1 MTAPSSQETEIR
13 EFFEKSIPDQIHL
26 TAIIPDGPT
35 SARDFGTDST
45 SAIKWALDQNGDGKN
60 VYFSVNRI
68 RPGINK
74 KPAKFDVVAVRF
86 AHVDIDPPKDNSS
99 WEPQHAYE
107 SLVNSPAPPAFI
119 NWSGNGWQAL
129 WRVED
134 GVKPGEIEEVNSGII
149 AEFGGDKATHDVSRL
164 LRVPGT
170 VNWPSKKKMNIGR
183 TPQLAKIAHKDDGS
197 ISSLLELKTAF
208 PDLAK
213 TSPHKRDNEQP
224 INLCNI
230 EFYTV
235 DELALPQDD
244 TLRALI
250 NKPEGQDRSKDTYA
264 LACEALRRGLTVQ
277 KIGGILLD
285 PRNPISAHCLDQQDP
300 TRAAIRAIEAAMKQA
315 DVARRLQ
322 QRQEDQFIAAGGDD
336 NERFPTSHL
345 WILEEMV
352 ERLVFVS
359 DGSLVADCRN
369 PRGALALNDFR
380 NLTAGS
386 ETLRSVDGKNG
397 SKRIAKVPTLGL
409 WLKDPMRKHVEVVT
423 FKPGAGQFTDSPEG
437 RKALNTW
444 TGLHF
449 DAPPEDWQGQV
460 ELFESHVRW
469 LWGADTDAL
478 LDWLAHLAQRPGE
491 LPTFGWLHIAKSH
504 GMGRNWISGVLG
516 RVFHGV
522 TALGFDL
529 SGALNTGFNGNLSS
543 KVLVVV
549 DEINEGA
556 SGRSYQ
562 HAQTLKRLITEETR
576 TINPKYGR
584 QRIEYNASRWLIF
597 SNSSTALPLE
607 DDDRR
612 FWVVNCNDQPRTE
625 AYYSNLYARK
635 SDPAFI
641 ASVAH
646 WLVTR
651 DISGFNPGRRP
662 PMSEAKLSLLS
673 RTRSESEQ
681 TLFDISAYWPVDIIT
696 SPEIHVLL
704 GDERPTNA
712 ALRHA
717 YDRAGLMRVKK
728 WNESSPLGK
737 KKVSAYSVRNAEL
750 WKNASVEALKK
761 EVTRAS
767 DEAKNTALNSD
778 AQD

>member
-1 MTAPSSQETEIR
+1 MTAPSAHQTEIR
-13 EFFEKSIPDQIHL
+13 EFFEKSITDQIHL
-26 TAIIPDGPT
+26 TAIVPDGLT
-35 SARDFGTDST
+35 SAWDFGADTT
-45 SAIKWALDQNGDGKN
+45 SAIKWALEQNGEGKN

-68 RPGINK
+68 RPGVNK
-74 KPAKFDVVAVRF
+74 KPAKPDIVAVRF
-86 AHVDIDPPKDNSS
+86 AHVDIDPPKDNIS
-99 WEPQHAYE
+99 WEPQHAYK
-107 SLVNSPAPPAFI
+107 SLINSPAPPAFI
-119 NWSGNGWQAL
+119 NWSGNGWQAF
-129 WRVED
+129 WRIED
-134 GVKPGEIEEVNSGII
+134 GVKPGEIEEINSGII
-149 AEFGGDKATHDVSRL
+149 AQFGGDRGTHDVSRL

-170 VNWPSKKKMNIGR
+170 VNWPSKKKMELGR
-183 TPQLAKIAHKDDGS
+183 TPQLAKIAQKDDGS
-197 ISSLLELKTAF
+197 VYSLLELKTAF
-208 PDLAK
+208 PDQGK
-213 TSPHKRDNEQP
+213 TSPHKRENEQP
-224 INLCNI
+224 VSLGDI
-230 EFYTV
+230 EFYTA
-235 DELALPQDD
+235 DELALRQDD

-250 NKPEGQDRSKDTYA
+250 NEPERRDRSKDTYA
-264 LACEALRRGLTVQ
+264 LACEALRRGLTAQ
-277 KIGGILLD
+277 KIAGILLN
-285 PRNPISAHCLDQQDP
+285 PRNPISAHCLDQPAPQ
-300 TRAAIRAIEAAMKQA
+300 RAVLRAIEAAMKQP

-322 QRQEDQFIAAGGDD
+322 QRQEDKYIAAGGDD
-336 NERFPTSHL
+336 TEPFPTARL

-352 ERLVFVS
+352 DRLVFVS
-359 DGSLVADCRN
+359 DGSLVADCQN
-369 PRGALALNDFR
+369 PRGALALHDFR

-397 SKRIAKVPTLGL
+397 SKRSAKVQTLGL
-409 WLKDPMRKHVEVVT
+409 WLKDSMRKHVEAVT
-423 FKPGAGQFTDSPEG
+423 FKPGAGRITDNPEG

-449 DAPPEDWQGQV
+449 DAPPQDWQGQV

-469 LWGADTDAL
+469 LWGADTDAF

-516 RVFHGV
+516 RVFQGV

-584 QRIEYNASRWLIF
+584 QRIEYNACRWLIF

-612 FWVVNCNDQPRTE
+612 FWVVNCNDQPRAE
-625 AYYSNLYARK
+625 VYYSNLYARK

-696 SPEIHVLL
+696 SAEIHMLL

-750 WKNASVEALKK
+750 WKKASVEALKK

-767 DEAKNTALNSD
+767 DEAKNNALNSD